1 MRLLTI
7 TALAASV
14 LASPLAQAECRNSMD
29 FNHWV
34 TSFRPQ
40 ALAAGIR
47 PAVYDQAMH
56 SITPDNSVLKR
67 DRSQKVFAQDFLTFA
82 GKKVADYRLKTGSS
96 QLKKQAG
103 LFRRI
108 EQQYGVPGPVL
119 AAFWGLESDFGAN
132 TGSDSTLRSVA
143 TLAWDCRRPQL
154 FQPEVIAA
162 LRLIQRGDQQ
172 VSSMKGAWA
181 GELGQLQFL
190 PSSYDKYAVDF
201 DGNGKRDLIRSS
213 ADALAS
219 AANMLRQEGWRAGQ
233 PWLQEVRV
241 PADMDWSLS
250 GSRKLPIAQWVQ
262 QGVRSASGG
271 ALKGTGSAALLLP
284 MGRKGPAFLAY
295 PNFDVYLKW
304 NESSVYSTTAAYFAT
319 RLAGAG
325 PMRRGNGTVKPLSMD
340 QVKQVQSRLR
350 ARGQR
355 ITKVDG
361 IIGEETRTASQAA
374 QQQLGLPADGY
385 PDLEL

>member
-7 TALAASV
+7 TVLATSV
-14 LASPLAQAECRNSMD
+14 LASPLALAECRNSMD

-34 TSFRPQ
+34 DSFRPQ
-40 ALAAGIR
+40 ALAAGIQA
-47 PAVYDQAMH
+47 PVYDKAMH

-96 QLKKQAG
+96 QLRKQAS

-143 TLAWDCRRPQL
+143 TLAWDCRRPEL
-154 FQPEVIAA
+154 FRPEVIAA
-162 LRLIQRGDQQ
+162 LRLIQRGDQRLDT
-172 VSSMKGAWA
+172 MKGAWA

-201 DGNGKRDLIRSS
+201 DGNGRRDLIRSS

-241 PADMDWSLS
+241 PAEMDWSLS
-250 GSRKLPIAQWVQ
+250 GSRKLPLAQWAQ
-262 QGVRSASGG
+262 QGVRSANGG
-271 ALKGTGSAALLLP
+271 ALQGSGAAALMLP
-284 MGRKGPAFLAY
+284 MGRKGRPFWLI
-295 PNFDVYLKW
+295 PILM
-304 NESSVYSTTAAYFAT
+304 ST
-319 RLAGAG
+319 
-325 PMRRGNGTVKPLSMD
+325 
-340 QVKQVQSRLR
+340 
-350 ARGQR
+350 
-355 ITKVDG
+355 
-361 IIGEETRTASQAA
+361 
-374 QQQLGLPADGY
+374 
-385 PDLEL
+385 